1 VTPRRTGASPG
12 PGDTRVGRLP
22 TSVRRGLLA
31 AVIATTRAACWSAP
45 PAPRVCPAPAASGG
59 TAGPAPAASASM
71 ATPSPR
77 PPLRPMN
84 EDLGKWDCGKPW
96 RTDDG
101 PRPKLPYPKGE
112 CFLDTGC
119 ERGWRAMQGGVDTCP
134 KKVPIVTME
143 QLARDEVTGR
153 DTDDAIIVR
162 GRLVSS
168 HDRMATVTTAKN
180 PCERG
185 QLLFALEAP
194 VEGQCYALE
203 LPNPGFGCVL
213 DRTRICCEHLPL
225 GEEIAIVG
233 TYLPTPTGAP
243 AFAGAVRFA
252 RICKLPDA
260 TTATPP

>member
-1 VTPRRTGASPG
+1 MPPTPIASTPGATSLP
-12 PGDTRVGRLP
+12 RVAAW
-22 TSVRRGLLA
+22 SRRGLSATVVSTALA
-31 AVIATTRAACWSAP
+31 ACLTAP
-45 PAPRVCPAPAASGG
+45 PAPPACPAPTAAS
-59 TAGPAPAASASM
+59 APSPDAAASASV
-71 ATPSPR
+71 AAPAPR

-252 RICKLPDA
+252 RICKLADA